1 MSAQTVRARPIRVA
15 VFPSILLADQAVDGL
30 FKLGFNTD
38 QITVI
43 CSDENISRH
52 FQAFHHQEQAGSHT
66 VAAAAIG
73 GAIGA
78 ALGGLVAV
86 VGTVATGGI
95 GLLAA
100 GGVAAWAGGAVGGLV
115 GAMMT
120 RGVEKELANY
130 YDQAVVRGK
139 ILVAVDAPEADSSQ
153 LAAAV
158 RVFEQAGAEPV
169 SLPEG

>member
-1 MSAQTVRARPIRVA
+1 MSIQTVRSRPIRVA
-15 VFPSILLADQAVDGL
+15 IFPSILQADRAVEGL
-30 FKLGFNTD
+30 LKLGFSAN

-43 CSDENISRH
+43 CSEEITSRH
-52 FQAFHHQEQAGSHT
+52 FEAFHHQDQAGSHT
-66 VAAAAIG
+66 AAAVAIG

-78 ALGGLVAV
+78 TLGGLAAVA
-86 VGTVATGGI
+86 GTVATGGI

-100 GGVAAWAGGAVGGLV
+100 GGVAVWAGGAVGGLM

-139 ILVAVDAPEADSSQ
+139 ILVAVDAPEADTGQ
-153 LAAAV
+153 MAAAV